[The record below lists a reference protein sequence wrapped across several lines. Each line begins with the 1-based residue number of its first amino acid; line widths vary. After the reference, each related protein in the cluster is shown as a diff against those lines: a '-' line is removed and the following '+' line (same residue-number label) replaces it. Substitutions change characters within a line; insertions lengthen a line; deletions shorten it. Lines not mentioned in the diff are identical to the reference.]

1 MKDAFSNIVGLFN
14 FKIPFLNDFT
24 IYYLKNYSFILII
37 AIIASTPMI
46 KKIIQ
51 RCCQN
56 KKLNLVISI
65 LEPVILI
72 ALLLINTAY
81 LIDSY
86 YSPFLYFRF

>member
-1 MKDAFSNIVGLFN
+1 MVWKSEDLLSAPEDTIVIN
-14 FKIPFLNDFT
+14 AKEI
-24 IYYLKNYSFILII
+24 SFIM
-37 AIIASTPMI
+37 S

-51 RCCQN
+51 QCCQN

-65 LEPVILI
+65 LEPIILI

-81 LIDSY
+81 LIDSS

>member
-1 MKDAFSNIVGLFN
+1 MNLIDEELKPKNKDNSKKVARIILVIISL
-14 FKIPFLNDFT
+14 
-24 IYYLKNYSFILII
+24 LII
-37 AIIASTPMI
+37 AIIVSTPMI

-65 LEPVILI
+65 LEPIILI

-81 LIDSY
+81 LIDSS